1 MRFTPLLVA
10 LVALVALPYPISAQ
24 EQTDTAVHQS
34 NSAFHLAGGVEL
46 ARLRHE
52 PGYGPALGLS
62 LQVGYTRQFSRLG
75 LRLGLAYYERQREY
89 DASFCC
95 GGLSDFSHRSDA
107 RSVAANVDL
116 TFDLTRSSIRPYF
129 IGGLAIYRWSV
140 EKRYDNG
147 TRFQP
152 VGHNAW
158 LVPGVGLRFPMRN
171 IEAFTEAR
179 LHIHSGPGL
188 VSTPLTF
195 GIRF

>member
-1 MRFTPLLVA
+1 MRFTPL

-24 EQTDTAVHQS
+24 EQTDTVVHQS
-34 NSAFHLAGGVEL
+34 SSGFYVAGGVEL
-46 ARLRHE
+46 ARLWHE

-62 LQVGYTRQFSRLG
+62 LQAGYARQFSRLG

-89 DASFCC
+89 DASFY
-95 GGLSDFSHRSDA
+95 GGFSDFYHRSDA

-116 TFDLTRSSIRPYF
+116 TFDLTRSSIRPYV

-140 EKRYDNG
+140 ESRYDNG
-147 TRFQP
+147 TRFQS
-152 VGHNAW
+152 VGHNGW

-171 IEAFTEAR
+171 IEAFAEAR
-179 LHIHSGPGL
+179 LHIHSGHSL